1 MCHPTKE
8 ELEQAK
14 VRGRAEFGAVVRKCR
29 CGKGMTLEELSELT
43 GIRVPY
49 LKKIESGDAPRFNL
63 KQMIAIGDALGGLP
77 IRFGDRDVHE
87 PKE

>member
-1 MCHPTKE
+1 MGHPTIE

-14 VRGRAEFGAVVRKCR
+14 ARGRAEFGAAVRECR
-29 CGKGMTLEELSELT
+29 CGRGMTLEELSELT
-43 GIRVPY
+43 GLRVPY

-77 IRFGDRDVHE
+77 ILFGDHCAHRT
-87 PKE
+87 KE